1 MNIPKAFKKPK
12 ISKPKIS
19 KPKIS
24 KITSS
29 KTQKN
34 RKQIT
39 PQQRN
44 IETQLAEEE
53 KSEKNNTNIKEKA
66 IALGV
71 KDLTVYEIG
80 SSRIYIDPQI
90 FEVKYES
97 IDTTFIRCCM
107 TAKELRGSII
117 SHLKAIHQSTNRQI
131 LLRSLPQSYV
141 FKCHNNPNP
150 EQLREIRLNTSD
162 FFDQSGIMTTSVV
175 NEVLRAITDANKA
188 FENLPKE
195 QKDVILRMLEEQY
208 STYLHPDSIIRTVQA
223 YTADSSQRLLALA
236 IDPKLEEQLTRLI
249 SGYEDELKSKNI
261 EEYMTWLV
269 HANDPT
275 RYSFSDLERT
285 NLYLTST
292 FGQIERLFSI
302 DIYHIIVTT
311 LEGEGSVKSL
321 EDIDIGDI
329 FSGTPIPEGT
339 SFIDVLQQIDAIESV
354 ELKSRLNYIYKCYFL
369 LKSLCFILHDK
380 PVNAFVK
387 ILLNYIVEPKAKYTR
402 GKYLDIF
409 EIIHTLI
416 QIWVSGFTKGADHS
430 ATQKRCH
437 DTADELTRYFTDI
450 MKLHGI
456 IVPEKLLV
464 YSMPYSVFKNDKEQ
478 QQIAKEQLIRSNCK
492 YGLADAVGNEF
503 LDHLFT
509 EGQEQQKLYT
519 FNESLQDAAPPS
531 RTNGPLTVI
540 KSNIH
545 IDSGLATN
553 SATISTISVDLE
565 KGDGVNNLARIE
577 FINPFV
583 LAEPVRFGNIAI
595 FTLQNDTAQPFVL
608 YYLDSEECFGGLDQT
623 KLERYL
629 PTHLE
634 NFRVNLN
641 TSWGSSDFFNQ
652 FMTILDAG
660 DEGKQKILFGVSYG
674 RISQNDTI
682 PLIAHLGLDM
692 SKSARGRGAPQN
704 ILTLKWLAQN
714 TESDV
719 EDIVRVLLASF
730 AKELGDQAKRNTIEI
745 INRNPSLGG
754 KGLLATV
761 DTFLPHAFTNGIC
774 VVKAGNIEIYEQ
786 EGFRTIDRPTII
798 NILKLLQKYE
808 DYELL
813 MSLVQRVLLP
823 KLIGSVRQVIDIL
836 TPQIQRPDLARPP
849 NVDIFK
855 HVLLYSGILS
865 ELNKSRLLIDSATF
879 HEIKRKYIENWQ
891 SPGFTDDISFMKR
904 ILFIGNI
911 RDLFSIYEK
920 DIDTYQSFFI
930 TYEYDGKTYTEKNLS
945 TIIEKYSRYY
955 YTNQSSFDFDNE
967 INKILEEAPLFYLL
981 KYWNEVTSQIIIIPR
996 KTFGRSQPSYSPDD
1010 YIRAVA
1016 KKLSVFIVNYI
1027 DDVGAFI
1034 SLITSFNDGLAD
1046 KVSKLISETRPES
1059 SYDDVISS
1067 QVEYR
1072 IDYASNED
1080 AQDIVDQDE
1089 PGVSVE
1095 TDESNSQELGPPLP
1109 VPSIQ
1114 TVVSHEDASDVEDGL
1129 SLGDEYMLSS
1139 SSYGGKSNNKN
1150 IYFNKKLTKK
1160 NSSRVRKTRKN
1171 TKRPKYIKKNATRRR
1186 R

>member
-1 MNIPKAFKKPK
+1 
-12 ISKPKIS
+12 
-19 KPKIS
+19 
-24 KITSS
+24 
-29 KTQKN
+29 
-34 RKQIT
+34 
-39 PQQRN
+39 
-44 IETQLAEEE
+44 
-53 KSEKNNTNIKEKA
+53 
-66 IALGV
+66 
-71 KDLTVYEIG
+71 
-80 SSRIYIDPQI
+80 
-90 FEVKYES
+90 
-97 IDTTFIRCCM
+97 
-107 TAKELRGSII
+107 
-117 SHLKAIHQSTNRQI
+117 
-131 LLRSLPQSYV
+131 
-141 FKCHNNPNP
+141 
-150 EQLREIRLNTSD
+150 
-162 FFDQSGIMTTSVV
+162 MTTRVV
-175 NEVLRAITDANKA
+175 NQVLRAITDANEA
-188 FENLPKE
+188 FKNLPIE
-195 QKDVILRMLEEQY
+195 QKDEILRMLEQQY
-208 STYLHPDSIIRTVQA
+208 STYLHPDSIIRKVQS

-269 HANDPT
+269 HANEPT

-321 EDIDIGDI
+321 EDIDIVDI

-380 PVNAFVK
+380 PVNAFVE
-387 ILLNYIVEPKAKYTR
+387 ILLKYIVEPKEKYTR

-416 QIWVSGFTKGADHS
+416 QKWVSGFTKGAAPS

-437 DTADELTRYFTDI
+437 DTAAELTRYFTDI

-503 LDHLFT
+503 LDRLFT

-519 FNESLQDAAPPS
+519 LNESLQDAAPPS

-545 IDSGLATN
+545 IDSDLATN

-577 FINPFV
+577 FKNPFV

-623 KLERYL
+623 KLESDL

-634 NFRVNLN
+634 IFRVNLN
-641 TSWGSSDFFNQ
+641 TSWGSFDFFNQ
-652 FMTILDAG
+652 FMTIFDAG
-660 DEGKQKILFGVSYG
+660 DEGKLKILFGVSYG

-692 SKSARGRGAPQN
+692 SKSARGRGPPQN

-714 TESDV
+714 TGSDV

-808 DYELL
+808 DYGLL
-813 MSLVQRVLLP
+813 MGLVQRDLLP
-823 KLIGSVRQVIDIL
+823 KLIGSVIQVIGIL
-836 TPQIQRPDLARPP
+836 TPLIQIPDLARPP

-855 HVLLYSGILS
+855 HVLFYSGILS

-911 RDLFSIYEK
+911 RELFSIYEK

-955 YTNQSSFDFDNE
+955 YTKSSFDFDNE

-981 KYWNEVTSQIIIIPR
+981 KYWNEVTSQFIIIPR
-996 KTFGRSQPSYSPDD
+996 KTFGRSQPSYSPDV

-1034 SLITSFNDGLAD
+1034 SLITLFNGGLAD
-1046 KVSKLISETRPES
+1046 EVSNLIREIATYETRPES
-1059 SYDDVISS
+1059 SYHDAISS

-1072 IDYASNED
+1072 IDYASNEN

-1109 VPSIQ
+1109 VPRIQ

-1129 SLGDEYMLSS
+1129 SSGDEYMLSS
-1139 SSYGGKSNNKN
+1139 YEPSYGGKSNNKN

-1171 TKRPKYIKKNATRRR
+1171 TKRPKYIKKHATRRR